1 MTVPNKLPRPQADR
15 TLPVA
20 PTHRWRI
27 AAAAIA
33 LHLCIGSVY
42 AYSVLVKPLQDLHGW
57 TRSQTALA
65 FSLAIVCLGLSA
77 ALFGKTVERRGARW
91 SALVAMACQVTGL
104 LGTALAFH
112 LGSRE
117 LFYVSYGVIGG
128 IGLGLG
134 YLAPVSLLV
143 RSFPER
149 RGLATGMAI
158 MGFGL
163 GALVF
168 GPTMTALFAVT
179 SMPAT
184 FLILA
189 GVDLLVMGSAAL
201 AFGAHQSAAPAT
213 TAVRADDKIPAP
225 RTARFWY
232 LWLMLFL
239 NVTCGIALI
248 SAAAPMLQEQIGLS
262 AAAATGVVGLIGLFN
277 GGGRLGWSALSD
289 RIGRANVWTL
299 FFALGAILFG
309 VMATVKDPLIFQ
321 GAFLLAITCYGGG
334 FACMPSFIADLFGV
348 ERLPRI
354 QGLILTAW
362 SAAGILGPATAA
374 ILRERTGSYAASLPV
389 FAGLL
394 VVGLVVILL
403 LRRDISQRAVAL
415 A

>member
-1 MTVPNKLPRPQADR
+1 M
-15 TLPVA
+15 

-33 LHLCIGSVY
+33 LHLCIGAVY
-42 AYSVLVKPLQDLHGW
+42 AYSVLVRPLQDLHGW
-57 TRSQTALA
+57 TRSETALA
-65 FSLAIVCLGLSA
+65 FSIAIVFLGLSA
-77 ALFGKTVERRGARW
+77 AVFGRTVERRGARW
-91 SALVAMACQVTGL
+91 SAGVAAACQVVGL
-104 LGTALAFH
+104 LGTALAIH
-112 LGSRE
+112 LGNKP
-117 LFYVSYGVIGG
+117 LFYASYGMIGG
-128 IGLGLG
+128 IGLGFG

-143 RSFPER
+143 RSFPDR

-168 GPTMTALFAVT
+168 GPTMTALFAVVGL
-179 SMPAT
+179 PAT

-189 GVDLLVMGSAAL
+189 TIDVLVMGGAAL
-201 AFGAHQSAAPAT
+201 ALGAHQPVPPRPGPAL
-213 TAVRADDKIPAP
+213 VEVPAP
-225 RTARFWY
+225 RTLRFWY

-248 SAAAPMLQEQIGLS
+248 SAAAPLLQEQVGLS

-289 RIGRANVWTL
+289 RIGRPNVWTV
-299 FFALGAILFG
+299 FFALGAALFG
-309 VMATVKDPLIFQ
+309 LMSVTTDPLVFQ
-321 GAFLLAITCYGGG
+321 AAFLLAITCYGGG

-348 ERLPRI
+348 DRLPRI
-354 QGLILTAW
+354 QGLVLTAW
-362 SAAGILGPATAA
+362 SAAGIVGPAIAA

-394 VVGLVVILL
+394 VVGLVVVILL
-403 LRRDISQRAVAL
+403 RVAMARRPAIAA